1 MTNLHQVHQPSTEP
15 PYQDPDRPNGIA
27 SPDAAAPAWFQ
38 ESIEKVT
45 KAIFDVVHFSQHEY
59 LDRRRLPHAIKMSEV
74 LTKPQ
79 LLPTKA
85 VLVQTVF
92 PIASENCFV
101 VYYTPVL
108 ADNQDPYKPI
118 TGEPEILDYNLF
130 AYREGV
136 FTAAKNVPQ
145 HLTPMIQAELKRQ
158 AKALGIR
165 NVQFLYFT
173 IMQPQHP
180 EAYDDPNGYNK
191 APNAPAAAAAVEMPS
206 EVVMPTEVA

>member
-1 MTNLHQVHQPSTEP
+1 MTNLQQVHTPPNMEP
-15 PYQDPDRPNGIA
+15 PYQDPDRPNGVA
-27 SPDAAAPAWFQ
+27 GPSATAPNWFQ
-38 ESIEKVT
+38 EAMEKIT

-74 LTKPQ
+74 LCKPH

-85 VLVQTVF
+85 VVVQTVF

-101 VYYTPVL
+101 AYYTPIL
-108 ADNQDPYKPI
+108 EDGLDPYKEVPEDTPI
-118 TGEPEILDYNLF
+118 HGYSIF
-130 AYREGV
+130 AYKEGV

-145 HLTPMIQAELKRQ
+145 ILNDTIKAELSRQ
-158 AKALGIR
+158 AKVLGLR

-180 EAYDDPNGYNK
+180 EAYEDPHGYNK
-191 APNAPAAAAAVEMPS
+191 SPAAPARTAATVDDG
-206 EVVMPTEVA
+206 MPTEIA